1 MTNVWGTLG
10 AIALVAVSAN
20 APLAVAQQSSA
31 PAKQKSAPA
40 KSTPAQAK
48 GSVIGSWAG
57 PVTQP
62 GSKPYSIVMTLQ
74 ASGGET
80 DYPDLQCGGK
90 LTRAGNAGGYTF
102 FLETITRG
110 RLDKGGRCIDGS
122 ITVTMAGEQL
132 AWGWV
137 GTHNGKT
144 LVGYAS
150 LKRR

>member
-1 MTNVWGTLG
+1 MASSGGVLG
-10 AIALVAVSAN
+10 VAV
-20 APLAVAQQSSA
+20 LAAACMALPAIAQQSSA
-31 PAKQKSAPA
+31 PAKQKPAPA
-40 KSTPAQAK
+40 KAAPAQPK
-48 GSVIGSWAG
+48 GGVTGAWTG

-74 ASGGET
+74 ATGGET
-80 DYPDLQCGGK
+80 DYPELQCGGK
-90 LTRAGNAGGYTF
+90 LTRAGSAGGYTF

-110 RLDKGGRCIDGS
+110 RLDQGGRCIDGS

-137 GTHNGKT
+137 GTHQGKT
-144 LVGYAS
+144 LVGHAS

>member
-1 MTNVWGTLG
+1 MASSGGVLG
-10 AIALVAVSAN
+10 VAV
-20 APLAVAQQSSA
+20 LAAACMALPAIAQQSSA
-31 PAKQKSAPA
+31 PPKQKPAPA
-40 KSTPAQAK
+40 KAAPAQAK
-48 GSVIGSWAG
+48 GGITGAWTG

-74 ASGGET
+74 ATGGET
-80 DYPDLQCGGK
+80 DYPELQCGGK
-90 LTRAGNAGGYTF
+90 LTRAGSAGGYTF

-110 RLDKGGRCIDGS
+110 RLDQGGRCIDGS

-137 GTHNGKT
+137 GTHQGKT
-144 LVGYAS
+144 LVGHAS

>member
-1 MTNVWGTLG
+1 MASSGGVLG
-10 AIALVAVSAN
+10 VAVLA
-20 APLAVAQQSSA
+20 AACMALPAVAQQSSA
-31 PAKQKSAPA
+31 PAKQKPAPA
-40 KSTPAQAK
+40 KSAPAQPK
-48 GSVIGSWAG
+48 GGVTGAWTG

-74 ASGGET
+74 ATGGET
-80 DYPDLQCGGK
+80 DYPELQCGGK
-90 LTRAGNAGGYTF
+90 LTRAGSAGGYTF

-110 RLDKGGRCIDGS
+110 RLDQGGRCIDGS

-137 GTHNGKT
+137 GTHQGKT
-144 LVGYAS
+144 LVGHAS

>member
-1 MTNVWGTLG
+1 MTSTGGLLG
-10 AIALVAVSAN
+10 VAV
-20 APLAVAQQSSA
+20 LAAACMALPAIAQQSSA
-31 PAKQKSAPA
+31 PAKQKPAPA
-40 KSTPAQAK
+40 KAAPAQAK
-48 GSVIGSWAG
+48 GGVTGAWTG

-74 ASGGET
+74 ANGGET
-80 DYPDLQCGGK
+80 DYPELQCGGK

-110 RLDKGGRCIDGS
+110 RLDQGGRCIDGS

-137 GTHNGKT
+137 GTHQGKT
-144 LVGYAS
+144 LVGHAS

>member
-1 MTNVWGTLG
+1 MASSGGVLG
-10 AIALVAVSAN
+10 VAV
-20 APLAVAQQSSA
+20 LAAACMALPAIAQQSSA
-31 PAKQKSAPA
+31 PAKQKPAPA
-40 KSTPAQAK
+40 KSAPAQAK
-48 GSVIGSWAG
+48 GGITGAWTG

-80 DYPDLQCGGK
+80 DYPELQCGGK
-90 LTRAGNAGGYTF
+90 LTRAGSAGGYTF

-110 RLDKGGRCIDGS
+110 RLDQGGRCIDGS

-137 GTHNGKT
+137 GTHQGKT
-144 LVGYAS
+144 LVGHAS

>member
-1 MTNVWGTLG
+1 MASSGGVLG
-10 AIALVAVSAN
+10 VAV
-20 APLAVAQQSSA
+20 LAAACMVLPAIAQQSSA
-31 PAKQKSAPA
+31 PAKQKPAPA
-40 KSTPAQAK
+40 KAAPAQAK
-48 GSVIGSWAG
+48 GGITGAWTG

-80 DYPDLQCGGK
+80 DYPELQCGGK
-90 LTRAGNAGGYTF
+90 LTRAGSAGGYTF

-110 RLDKGGRCIDGS
+110 RLDQGGRCIDGS

-137 GTHNGKT
+137 GTHQGKT
-144 LVGYAS
+144 LVGHAS

>member
-1 MTNVWGTLG
+1 MAGSAGVVGV
-10 AIALVAVSAN
+10 AALAAVGMA
-20 APLAVAQQSSA
+20 ALPAMAQQSNA
-31 PAKQKSAPA
+31 PAKQKPAPA
-40 KSTPAQAK
+40 KSAPAQAK
-48 GSVIGSWAG
+48 GGITGAWTG

-80 DYPDLQCGGK
+80 DYPELQCGGK
-90 LTRAGNAGGYTF
+90 LTRAGAAGGYTF
-102 FLETITRG
+102 FIETITRG
-110 RLDKGGRCIDGS
+110 RLDQGGRCIDGS

-137 GTHNGKT
+137 GTHQGKT
-144 LVGYAS
+144 LVGHAS

>member
-1 MTNVWGTLG
+1 MASSARSLG
-10 AIALVAVSAN
+10 IVALAMVCTAALP
-20 APLAVAQQSSA
+20 AMAQQSSA
-31 PAKQKSAPA
+31 PAKQKKPA
-40 KSTPAQAK
+40 PAQAK
-48 GSVIGSWAG
+48 GGSVAGSWAG
-57 PVTQP
+57 AVTQP
-62 GSKPYSIVMTLQ
+62 GSKPYSIVMTRQ

-90 LTRAGNAGGYTF
+90 LTRAGSAGGYTF

-122 ITVTMAGEQL
+122 ITVTMAGAQL

-137 GTHNGKT
+137 GIHNGQT
-144 LVGYAS
+144 LVAHAS

>member
-1 MTNVWGTLG
+1 MINMRGALG
-10 AIALVAVSAN
+10 ALALVVVSAN
-20 APLAVAQQSSA
+20 VPATAQQSNASA
-31 PAKQKSAPA
+31 KPKAAQA

-48 GSVIGSWAG
+48 GGVTGAWTG

-90 LTRAGNAGGYTF
+90 LTRAGSSGGYTF

-110 RLDKGGRCIDGS
+110 RLDQGGRCIDGS

-137 GTHNGKT
+137 GTHQGKT

>member
-1 MTNVWGTLG
+1 MASSGGVLG
-10 AIALVAVSAN
+10 VAV
-20 APLAVAQQSSA
+20 LAAACMALPAIAQQSSA
-31 PAKQKSAPA
+31 PAKQKPAPA
-40 KSTPAQAK
+40 KSAPAQPK
-48 GSVIGSWAG
+48 GGVTGAWTG

-74 ASGGET
+74 ATGGET
-80 DYPDLQCGGK
+80 DYPELQCGGK
-90 LTRAGNAGGYTF
+90 LTRAGSAGGYTF

-110 RLDKGGRCIDGS
+110 RLDQGGRCIDGS

-137 GTHNGKT
+137 GTHQGKT
-144 LVGYAS
+144 LVGHAS

>member
-1 MTNVWGTLG
+1 MASSAGSLG
-10 AIALVAVSAN
+10 IVALAVIGMVAL
-20 APLAVAQQSSA
+20 PAVAQQPSTSA
-31 PAKQKSAPA
+31 QQKKPA
-40 KSTPAQAK
+40 PAQAMG
-48 GSVIGSWAG
+48 GSVAGSWAG
-57 PVTQP
+57 AVTQP

-74 ASGGET
+74 ASGGGET

-90 LTRAGNAGGYTF
+90 LTRAGAAGGYTF

-122 ITVTMAGEQL
+122 ITVTMAGAQL

-137 GTHNGKT
+137 GIHNGQT
-144 LVGYAS
+144 LVAHAS

>member
-1 MTNVWGTLG
+1 MASSGGLLG
-10 AIALVAVSAN
+10 VAV
-20 APLAVAQQSSA
+20 LAAACMALPAIAQQSSA
-31 PAKQKSAPA
+31 PAKQKPAPA
-40 KSTPAQAK
+40 KSAPAQAK
-48 GSVIGSWAG
+48 GGITGAWTG

-80 DYPDLQCGGK
+80 DYPELQCGGK
-90 LTRAGNAGGYTF
+90 LTRAGSAGGYTF

-110 RLDKGGRCIDGS
+110 RLDQGGRCIDGS

-137 GTHNGKT
+137 GTHQGKT
-144 LVGYAS
+144 LVGHAS

>member
-1 MTNVWGTLG
+1 MASSGGVLG
-10 AIALVAVSAN
+10 VAV
-20 APLAVAQQSSA
+20 LAAACMALPAIAQQSSA
-31 PAKQKSAPA
+31 PAKQKPAPA
-40 KSTPAQAK
+40 KAAPAQPK
-48 GSVIGSWAG
+48 GGITGAWTG

-80 DYPDLQCGGK
+80 DYPELQCGGK
-90 LTRAGNAGGYTF
+90 LTRAGSAGGYTF

-110 RLDKGGRCIDGS
+110 RLDQGGRCIDGS

-137 GTHNGKT
+137 GTHQGKT
-144 LVGYAS
+144 LVGHAS

>member
-1 MTNVWGTLG
+1 MASSRGLFG
-10 AIALVAVSAN
+10 MIALTAAGMTVLPA
-20 APLAVAQQSSA
+20 LAQQPKP
-31 PAKQKSAPA
+31 PAQQKAA
-40 KSTPAQAK
+40 PAQAK
-48 GSVIGSWAG
+48 SGVTGAWAG
-57 PVTQP
+57 SVTQP

-80 DYPDLQCGGK
+80 DYPELQCGGK
-90 LTRAGNAGGYTF
+90 LTRAGSAGGYTF

>member
-1 MTNVWGTLG
+1 MASSGGVLG
-10 AIALVAVSAN
+10 VAV
-20 APLAVAQQSSA
+20 LAAACMALPAIAQQSSA
-31 PAKQKSAPA
+31 PAKQKPAPA
-40 KSTPAQAK
+40 KSAPAQAK
-48 GSVIGSWAG
+48 GGVTGAWTG

-74 ASGGET
+74 ATGGET
-80 DYPDLQCGGK
+80 DYPELQCGGK
-90 LTRAGNAGGYTF
+90 LTRAGSAGGYTF

-110 RLDKGGRCIDGS
+110 RLDQGGRCIDGS

-137 GTHNGKT
+137 GTHQGKT
-144 LVGYAS
+144 LVGHAS